1 MEEYTMNIKETVEKA
16 VKKLMADPNLLKKF
30 EKEPVKVIEE
40 LIGVDLPD
48 DLVNQLI
55 DAIKAK
61 IAAEKM
67 GDALQGLGKLFG
79 K

>member
-1 MEEYTMNIKETVEKA
+1 MDIKATVEKA
-16 VKKLMADPNLLKKF
+16 VKKLMDNPALLKKF

-40 LIGVDLPD
+40 LVGVELPD
-48 DLVNQLI
+48 DLVNQLV

>member
-1 MEEYTMNIKETVEKA
+1 MDIKEKVEKA
-16 VKKLMADPNLLKKF
+16 VKKLKENPALLKKF
-30 EKEPVKVIEE
+30 DKEPVKVIEE

-55 DAIKAK
+55 DGIKAK
-61 IAAEKM
+61 LAAEKV

>member
-1 MEEYTMNIKETVEKA
+1 MDIKATVEKA
-16 VKKLMADPNLLKKF
+16 VRKLTENPALLKKF

-55 DAIKAK
+55 AGIKAK
-61 IAAEKM
+61 ITAEKV
-67 GDALQGLGKLFG
+67 GDTLQGLGKLFG

>member
-1 MEEYTMNIKETVEKA
+1 MDIKEKIEKA
-16 VKKLMADPNLLKKF
+16 VKKLKENPALLKKF
-30 EKEPVKVIEE
+30 DKEPVKVIEE

-55 DAIKAK
+55 DGIKAK
-61 IAAEKM
+61 LAAEKV
-67 GDALQGLGKLFG
+67 GDALQGLGKLFD

>member
-1 MEEYTMNIKETVEKA
+1 MDIKATIEKA
-16 VKKLMADPNLLKKF
+16 VKKLMDNPTLLKKF

-48 DLVNQLI
+48 DLINPVI
-55 DAIKAK
+55 DGIKAK
-61 IAAEKM
+61 ITAEKAK
-67 GDALQGLGKLFG
+67 DALQGLGKLFG

>member
-1 MEEYTMNIKETVEKA
+1 MDIKATVEKT
-16 VKKLMADPNLLKKF
+16 VKKLMDNPALLKKF

-48 DLVNQLI
+48 DVVEKLI
-55 DAIKAK
+55 DGIKVK
-61 IAAEKM
+61 LAATKV
-67 GDALQGLGKLFG
+67 GDALEGLGKLFG

>member
-1 MEEYTMNIKETVEKA
+1 MDIKATVEKA
-16 VKKLMADPNLLKKF
+16 VKKLMDNPALLKKF
-30 EKEPVKVIEE
+30 ESDPVKVIEE

-48 DLVNQLI
+48 DLVNPVI
-55 DAIKAK
+55 DGIKAK
-61 IAAEKM
+61 LTAEKV

>member
-1 MEEYTMNIKETVEKA
+1 MDIKATVEKA
-16 VKKLMADPNLLKKF
+16 VKKLMDNPALLKKF

-40 LIGVDLPD
+40 LVGVDLPD
-48 DLVNQLI
+48 DLVNQLV

>member
-1 MEEYTMNIKETVEKA
+1 MDIKATVEKA
-16 VKKLMADPNLLKKF
+16 VKKLMDNPAMLKKF

-55 DAIKAK
+55 DGIKAK
-61 IAAEKM
+61 IAVEKA
-67 GDALQGLGKLFG
+67 GDVLQGLGKLFG

>member
-1 MEEYTMNIKETVEKA
+1 MDIKATVEKA
-16 VKKLMADPNLLKKF
+16 VKKLMDNPALLKKF

-48 DLVNQLI
+48 DLINPVI
-55 DAIKAK
+55 DGIKAK
-61 IAAEKM
+61 LTAEKAK
-67 GDALQGLGKLFG
+67 DALQGLGKLFG